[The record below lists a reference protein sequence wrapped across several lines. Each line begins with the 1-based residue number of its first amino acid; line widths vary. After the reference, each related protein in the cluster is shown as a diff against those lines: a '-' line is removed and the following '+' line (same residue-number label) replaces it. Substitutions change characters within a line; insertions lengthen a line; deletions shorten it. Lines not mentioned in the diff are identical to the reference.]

1 MRYHG
6 SVTVKNYSNWNEIVS
21 KQNIKIILKEFVKE
35 MENECGR
42 LVIVT
47 DRLLKK
53 TTNALKAATSE
64 SIESS
69 KRRKIEYVFYINLFR
84 FKNFSVK
91 YYFCF
96 TNWIKKRT
104 ELEEKRKQLE
114 AEQIEIEKRN
124 ELNQKAM
131 KKLE

>member
-1 MRYHG
+1 M
-6 SVTVKNYSNWNEIVS
+6 TVKNYSNWNEIVS